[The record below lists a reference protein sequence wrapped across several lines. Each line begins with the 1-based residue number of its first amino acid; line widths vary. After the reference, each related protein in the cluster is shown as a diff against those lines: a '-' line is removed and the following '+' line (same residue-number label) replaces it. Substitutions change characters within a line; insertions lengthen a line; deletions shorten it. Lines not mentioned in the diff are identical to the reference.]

1 MAAKL
6 PGVYVTVEDRS
17 YVEDQ
22 VASGRTGLIVIM
34 SDRGPENR
42 VVQVNSNSYFFM
54 KYGKPVIE
62 TTGQAHYIA
71 SQFLKR
77 SNQLYVIRAA
87 LLDSPNPT
95 HNCSL
100 ANVAIRYTPT
110 EGGTE
115 EILSGDFI
123 FTAVG
128 PVDLD
133 GLGPMSPRY
142 AGQWDLDNAYNTLG
156 SEYISKYVFC
166 NYIGYNAVNID
177 DYISI
182 DGSYESIQVV
192 SKGQIPAYNEV
203 TGLGQGTS
211 ERNYVYYLELASY
224 YTGRST
230 ETNLGNLPI
239 VLRDQVPILDAN
251 GVQTKDENGVL
262 QFKVI
267 KSVVDTLI
275 AERDSLVDPATP
287 ERIAEINVAIKEL
300 TDDLDNYTFLLYD
313 SAFTHEDAKFKSAS
327 KYYFGPKVVSF
338 ANPIQGDLNHRFY
351 PTCNFT
357 KGTNVVYC
365 ENEQS
370 FESIYEEEW
379 IMAASDHNIAEGK
392 EISPILRQIVNKF
405 AERNN
410 VYDPNDVTYKF
421 ILDDVYTGNST
432 GSTTD
437 INGNTVLTYDT
448 VYSHVPVQV
457 VSSKSIKSDTEF
469 NTNDVYNMFY
479 FYAQGVGRYYNNIF
493 IQGVRNY
500 QLERMYTDDNGVP
513 LYKYMFM
520 DMTIYGQNPD
530 GTRTIL
536 EGPWTVSLVN
546 KVGDQVVR
554 DIHTGRELYI
564 VNTIN
569 ERSEY
574 IKCKEGINASI
585 LEGLTKE
592 KEELRLKVMALF
604 SVSFVYR
611 TKTRGQEG
619 FFLENGGDGIQY
631 DVFGRLNIYHP
642 EIAALIRSAYGT
654 DLTSHD
660 GSIQLLMQTLYPW
673 YILDYVISG
682 GYDVD
687 AQYAALELVDTRKD
701 CLLLADTGRYSLN
714 AREDLTS
721 RAMDVPW
728 NSWNA
733 ALYTQYSEITDPYS
747 GKALTISPVY
757 HAVERHLTVD
767 NNYFLSEPVAGIEK
781 GAIQMRAK
789 LAYKPTLADMQEM
802 IEVELNPIIT
812 EPDGTYFLTQFSTYK
827 RMSVMK
833 RLHAVKF
840 IHHLQHRLPSILKDL
855 LQRKG
860 TPYWISVA
868 ESRVDTFMRQF
879 TNANSPKHSCSSYN
893 VNVVWDED
901 RSEIFIGLTVHPLRA
916 IEAINVN
923 IIVT

>member
-34 SDRGPENR
+34 SDRGPENK
-42 VVQVNSNSYFFM
+42 VVQINSNSYFFM
-54 KYGKPVIE
+54 KYGKPEIS

-100 ANVAIRYTPT
+100 ANIAIRYTPT

-115 EILSGDFI
+115 EILSGNFI

-133 GLGPMSPRY
+133 GNGPASPHY
-142 AGQWDLDNAYNTLG
+142 LGQWDPDNAYQVFGN
-156 SEYISKYVFC
+156 EFISKYVFC
-166 NYIGYNAVNID
+166 NYIGYSAVNVD
-177 DYISI
+177 EYISI
-182 DGSYESIQVV
+182 DGSYESIQVIG
-192 SKGQIPAYNEV
+192 KGQIQAYDEN
-203 TGLGQGTS
+203 TGIGQGTS
-211 ERNYVYYLELASY
+211 ERNYIYYLELASY

-230 ETNLGNLPI
+230 ETDLGTLPI
-239 VLRDQVPILDAN
+239 VLKEPYKTQVDALLADRLVAEAASDADAIALIN
-251 GVQTKDENGVL
+251 GQ
-262 QFKVI
+262 
-267 KSVVDTLI
+267 I
-275 AERDSLVDPATP
+275 AA
-287 ERIAEINVAIKEL
+287 L
-300 TDDLDNYTFLLYD
+300 TSDLNHYSYHLYESSFISDN
-313 SAFTHEDAKFKSAS
+313 AKFKTAS
-327 KYYFGPKVVSF
+327 KFYFGPKILQFTRPNSSIF
-338 ANPIQGDLNHRFY
+338 RPQ
-351 PTCNFT
+351 CKFT
-357 KGTNVVYC
+357 KNSNIVIC
-365 ENEQS
+365 EDEES

-379 IMAASDHNIAEGK
+379 IMAENDRQFANSIEVT
-392 EISPILRQIVNKF
+392 PILRQIITKIADLNEDTGVT
-405 AERNN
+405 
-410 VYDPNDVTYKF
+410 TYKF
-421 ILDDVYTGNST
+421 ILDDNYTGD
-432 GSTTD
+432 TTVSVSGFD
-437 INGNTVLTYDT
+437 SICTQI
-448 VYSHVPVQV
+448 PVQV
-457 VSSKSIKSDTEF
+457 VSSKNIKTEVTL
-469 NTNDVYNMFY
+469 NTNDIYNLFY
-479 FYAQGVGRYYNNIF
+479 FYAQGVGKYYNNIF

-500 QLERMYTDDNGVP
+500 QFEKMYTDDDGNP

-520 DMTIYGQNPD
+520 DMSIYGQNAD
-530 GTRTIL
+530 GSKTIL

-574 IKCKEGINASI
+574 IKCKEGINASV
-585 LEGLTKE
+585 LEGLTKA

-619 FFLENGGDGIQY
+619 FYLENGGDGIQY

-642 EIAALIRSAYGT
+642 EIAALIRSAYGAE
-654 DLTSHD
+654 LTSTD
-660 GSIQLLMQTLYPW
+660 GTIELLMQTLYPW
-673 YILDYVISG
+673 YILDYVMSG

-714 AREDLTS
+714 AREDLTA
-721 RAMDVPW
+721 RAMDMPW

-733 ALYTQYSEITDPYS
+733 ALYTQFTTITDPYS
-747 GKALTISPVY
+747 GKQLTISPVY
-757 HAVERHLTVD
+757 HAIERHLTVD

-840 IHHLQHRLPSILKDL
+840 IHHLQKRLPSILKDL

-879 TNANSPKHSCSSYN
+879 TNVNSPKHSCTSYN
-893 VNVVWDED
+893 VNVLWDED